1 MLEEVEDINF
11 FSHKLK
17 RYLYIILFAIDIIFL
32 ISYITVDPI
41 DKMITV
47 IFAFGC
53 NSLLGIT
60 ILTINFSPQYNK
72 DYRKIRDIG
81 TKNKGYIIDTGFTCH
96 GRISYKYFYI
106 TVLYNKKTIKVYR
119 IKDNK
124 QYKILK
130 ILLNSEDY
138 PVTNYVKIPI
148 DIYGYKD
155 KIYADLES
163 VDLSKLSG
171 YEEAKKFI
179 ENIYK

>member
-17 RYLYIILFAIDIIFL
+17 RYLYI
-32 ISYITVDPI
+32 
-41 DKMITV
+41 
-47 IFAFGC
+47 
-53 NSLLGIT
+53 
-60 ILTINFSPQYNK
+60 LTINFSPQYNK

-81 TKNKGYIIDTGFTCH
+81 VKNKGYIIDTGFTCH

-138 PVTNYVKIPI
+138 PVTNSVKIPI

-163 VDLSKLSG
+163 VDLQNYLDMKRLKSL
-171 YEEAKKFI
+171 
-179 ENIYK
+179 